1 MCCSNNS
8 SRLNEENCDHDD
20 VWISDL
26 NEHRFLW
33 LNYFSIL
40 TLVCLTN
47 REKFMRQCRRLLWVK
62 VVFTVAW
69 LKLKVFQC
77 RGRKQHKHKH
87 MYSFFLV
94 PCCWITFNLNLRKAK
109 LLLPIMP
116 IGIVAYAFTL
126 PWDNL
131 CRNSCM
137 SDTRDSVWHLELCQK
152 CSVMRHIFNSIL
164 TVWKMWSNTVFC
176 VWYNYNYLKHIHL

>member
-47 REKFMRQCRRLLWVK
+47 REKFTRQCRRLLWVM
-62 VVFTVAW
+62 VVFMVTW
-69 LKLKVFQC
+69 LKLKVFQ
-77 RGRKQHKHKH
+77 RGARKQHKHA
-87 MYSFFLV
+87 YSFFEV
-94 PCCWITFNLNLRKAK
+94 PWCWITFKLNLRKAK

-131 CRNSCM
+131 CRNSCI
-137 SDTRDSVWHLELCQK
+137 SDTWDSVWPDFQTPRTLSKMLRHGSYFQLYSRCLENVVKHSFLCL
-152 CSVMRHIFNSIL
+152 I
-164 TVWKMWSNTVFC
+164 
-176 VWYNYNYLKHIHL
+176 